1 MPLAD
6 VEITDD
12 PYTTYMLTDT
22 ELKAAAALKGLG
34 TETLFQLA
42 RIGEGV
48 VEAILNAPQ
57 DVDGNRHLAR
67 ASYRETITFDRDR
80 QHYTLARPPVTL
92 TAVTLDGMD
101 LEFDELSLHPS
112 TGLISPKS
120 GIWPCGAKAVF
131 EYAGGWRT
139 PAQAAQGAAA
149 NYGPG
154 MPSAIIQ
161 AAVRGA
167 QIAYSSLSREDIG
180 VRSSR
185 EADDDAGAIET
196 VYAAPPAQA
205 GQDAEIFRLLAPWRR
220 LVLS

>member
-1 MPLAD
+1 MSLAD
-6 VEITDD
+6 VEIIAD
-12 PYTTYMLTDT
+12 PYTSYILTET
-22 ELKAAAALKGLG
+22 ELKMASALKEVGA
-34 TETLFQLA
+34 ETLFQLA

-57 DVDGNRHLAR
+57 DPYGNRHLAR

-80 QHYTLARPPVTL
+80 QHHTLGRAPVTL
-92 TAVTLDGMD
+92 TSVTLDGMD

-120 GIWPCGAKAVF
+120 GVWPCGAKAVF

-154 MPSAIIQ
+154 MPAPIIQ
-161 AAVRGA
+161 AAVRAA